1 MKKYVHI
8 LGIAG
13 VVLLAVGGVAYA
25 IKWEMTTPIAVTVW
39 AGVLLSLFFFYVNF
53 SEIRAVLT
61 GRSVKY
67 GANAAVMVAV
77 FIGILS
83 LTALMSI
90 KYKLRWDLT
99 ATKRY
104 TLSDQTQKI
113 LKSLK
118 KDVEAIAFYR
128 SDERTRQAMEDLL
141 ESYAAVSPRFSYW
154 FVDPDK
160 QPGTAEK
167 YGVTSY
173 RTTLI
178 RSGANQE
185 VVGYESEEKVTNA
198 ILKVTRDEVKTI
210 YFLKGHGENNIEDDK
225 KAGYK
230 AVAEAIRKEN
240 FKVKDLMLTGA
251 EGVPKDCAV
260 LVVSG
265 PKRELL
271 PGEVD
276 RIKEYIERGGSV
288 VFMLDP
294 GDTPKLVKFLSGYGF
309 QIGDDIIIDSL
320 SQVFGANYLVPVV
333 TDYAKDHPITENFN
347 LMTFFPLARSVSIDE
362 KPEKGRYILAK
373 TGTSSWGEK
382 DRKALEEGNA
392 EYTEG
397 EDTPGPVP
405 IAAVTVV
412 KVGEK
417 KEDKKKEGDKK
428 EEDKKKDKAG
438 EADDRSKRSRY
449 GKVVVIGDSDF
460 VSNTHINLAGNRDFF
475 LNTVS
480 WLAEEADLISIRK
493 KEYGVTPVILTATQG
508 RFVFWTSV
516 VIPPSLVAMVGFGVF
531 IRRRLG
537 K

>member
-1 MKKYVHI
+1 MKRYVHI
-8 LGIAG
+8 FGIAG
-13 VVLLAVGGVAYA
+13 VILLAVGGVAYA
-25 IKWEMTTPIAVTVW
+25 IKWEMTTPIAITVW
-39 AGVLLSLFFFYVNF
+39 SGVLLSLLFFYVNF
-53 SEIRAVLT
+53 TEIRAVLT
-61 GRSVKY
+61 GRSVKF

-77 FIGILS
+77 FIGVLS
-83 LTALMSI
+83 LIALMSI
-90 KYKLRWDLT
+90 KYKFRWDLT

-104 TLSDQTQKI
+104 TLSDQTEKI
-113 LKSLK
+113 LKSLE

-128 SDERTRQAMEDLL
+128 SDERTRQAMKDLL
-141 ESYAAVSPRFSYW
+141 ESYAAVTPRFTYW

-185 VVGYESEEKVTNA
+185 VVGYESEERVTNA
-198 ILKVTRDEVKTI
+198 VLKVTRDEVKTI
-210 YFLKGHGENNIEDDK
+210 YFLKGHGENSIEDDK
-225 KAGYK
+225 KAGYR
-230 AVAEAIRKEN
+230 AVSEAIKKEN
-240 FKVKDLMLTGA
+240 FKVKELLLTGA
-251 EGVPKDCAV
+251 EGVPEDCAV
-260 LVVSG
+260 LIVSG

-271 PGEVD
+271 PGELD
-276 RIKEYIERGGSV
+276 KLTEYIKRGGSV
-288 VFMLDP
+288 VFMIDP
-294 GDTPKLVKFLSGYGF
+294 GGTPKLAAYLSRYGF
-309 QIGDDIIIDSL
+309 RVEDDIIIDTL

-333 TDYAKDHPITENFN
+333 TDYSKEHPITEEFN
-347 LMTFFPLARSVSIDE
+347 LMTFFPLARTVAVEE
-362 KPEKGRYILAK
+362 KPEEGRYILAK

-382 DRKALEEGNA
+382 DRKALEEGRA

-397 EDTPGPVP
+397 TDSPGPVP

-412 KVGEK
+412 KAGEGEEK
-417 KEDKKKEGDKK
+417 KEDAEEK
-428 EEDKKKDKAG
+428 EEAG
-438 EADDRSKRSRY
+438 AERKRY

-493 KEYGVTPVILTATQG
+493 KERGITPVILTATQG
-508 RFVFWTSV
+508 RLIFWVSV

-531 IRRRLG
+531 MRRRLG